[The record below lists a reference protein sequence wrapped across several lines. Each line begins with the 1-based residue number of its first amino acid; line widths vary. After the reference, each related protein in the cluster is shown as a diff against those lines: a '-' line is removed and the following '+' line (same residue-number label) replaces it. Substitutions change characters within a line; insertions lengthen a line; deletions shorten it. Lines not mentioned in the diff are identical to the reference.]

1 MRILATFWLINLSSQ
16 SSKEDRFNRI
26 CHPQTCMKCDKYV
39 AKFAYRKDNR
49 KLTRIVTNGSEISL
63 NDIENFS
70 LLFANYNLYDKI
82 ARLHE
87 AFRAILPLDKCF
99 SLYFFVHI

>member
-49 KLTRIVTNGSEISL
+49 KLTKITTSGNIK
-63 NDIENFS
+63 NF
-70 LLFANYNLYDKI
+70 LVLFANYNYIYKL
-82 ARLHE
+82 
-87 AFRAILPLDKCF
+87 
-99 SLYFFVHI
+99 